1 MILQDLLINLLFL
14 VGVVFLQ
21 VLGSLALMGIEKAGV
36 LIVHE
41 GIDALLVVVLGV
53 KDFIVLVFQPYLPQ
67 HVRYG
72 TCSLP

>member
-36 LIVHE
+36 LTSSMR
-41 GIDALLVVVLGV
+41 VLM
-53 KDFIVLVFQPYLPQ
+53 
-67 HVRYG
+67 R
-72 TCSLP
+72 CS